1 MRAGI
6 SGVANDLLQLRL
18 HQSAGTIPLEYPVD
32 EKFLARMDSELAGWS
47 DPVKRLG
54 DALKKNEFELYCQPI
69 VALAG
74 GEHHPMG
81 EVLVRMREE
90 ERALLPPGEF
100 LPAFEHYGMMPQLDR
115 WVVFHAVQ
123 RLARGSR
130 IARFCLNISG
140 QTLQD
145 AQFLPYVDA
154 AAQKYDVAAT
164 SLVFEID
171 EADVLGRLEPAV
183 RFANAAKA
191 LGCGVLIDG
200 FGRRAVSFNPLKVL
214 RVDFVKVDGAIV
226 RKLLASDL
234 ARTKMNAIL
243 RVAEALGIGVIAE
256 NVEDDKTL
264 AALKSLNVSH
274 AQGFGLHVPQPID
287 TIAGAA

>member
-1 MRAGI
+1 
-6 SGVANDLLQLRL
+6 
-18 HQSAGTIPLEYPVD
+18 
-32 EKFLARMDSELAGWS
+32 MDSELAGWS
-47 DPVKRLG
+47 DPVTRLR
-54 DALKKNEFELYCQPI
+54 DALKNNEFELYCQPI
-69 VALAG
+69 VALAAK
-74 GEHHPMG
+74 ERLPIA

-130 IARFCLNISG
+130 IPRFSVNISG

-145 AQFLPYVDA
+145 AEFLPYVDA
-154 AAQKYDVAAT
+154 AVQKYAVAAG
-164 SLVFEID
+164 SLLFEID

-200 FGRRAVSFNPLKVL
+200 FGRRSVSFNPLKVL
-214 RVDFVKVDGAIV
+214 RVDFVKVDGGIV
-226 RKLLASDL
+226 RKLLTSDI

-243 RVAEALGIGVIAE
+243 RVAEALRIGVVAE

-264 AALKSLNVSH
+264 AALRSLNVSH
-274 AQGFGLHVPQPID
+274 AQGFGLHVPQPLD
-287 TIAGAA
+287 SIAKPA

>member
-1 MRAGI
+1 M
-6 SGVANDLLQLRL
+6 S
-18 HQSAGTIPLEYPVD
+18 LEYLVD
-32 EKFLARMDSELAGWS
+32 DRFLERMDSELAGWS

-54 DALKKNEFELYCQPI
+54 DALKKNEFELYCQPMA
-69 VALAG
+69 ALAAG
-74 GEHHPMG
+74 DYPMA

-123 RLARGSR
+123 RLGRGSK
-130 IARFCLNISG
+130 IPRFSVNISG

-145 AQFLPYVDA
+145 AEFLPYVDA
-154 AAQKYDVAAT
+154 AVQKYSVAPS
-164 SLVFEID
+164 SLLFEID

-200 FGRRAVSFNPLKVL
+200 FGRRSVSFNPLKVL
-214 RVDFVKVDGAIV
+214 RVDFVKVDGSIV
-226 RKLLASDL
+226 RKLLASDI

-243 RVAEALGIGVIAE
+243 RVAEALRIGVVAE

-264 AALKSLNVSH
+264 AALRSLHVSH

-287 TIAGAA
+287 TIAGPA

>member
-1 MRAGI
+1 
-6 SGVANDLLQLRL
+6 
-18 HQSAGTIPLEYPVD
+18 
-32 EKFLARMDSELAGWS
+32 MDSELAGWS
-47 DPVKRLG
+47 DPVTRLR
-54 DALKKNEFELYCQPI
+54 DALKNNEFELYCQPI
-69 VALAG
+69 VALAAK
-74 GEHHPMG
+74 ESPPMG

-123 RLARGSR
+123 RLGRGSR
-130 IARFCLNISG
+130 IPRFSVNISS

-145 AQFLPYVDA
+145 TEFLPYVDA
-154 AAQKYDVAAT
+154 ALQKYSVPPAN
-164 SLVFEID
+164 LLFEID

-191 LGCGVLIDG
+191 LGCAVLIDG
-200 FGRRAVSFNPLKVL
+200 FGRRSVSFNPLKVL

-243 RVAEALGIGVIAE
+243 RVAEALRIGVIAE
-256 NVEDDKTL
+256 NVEDDKTFS
-264 AALKSLNVSH
+264 ALKSLNVSH
-274 AQGFGLHVPQPID
+274 AQGFGLHLPQPID
-287 TIAGAA
+287 SVANPA

>member
-1 MRAGI
+1 
-6 SGVANDLLQLRL
+6 
-18 HQSAGTIPLEYPVD
+18 VD
-32 EKFLARMDSELAGWS
+32 DKFLARMDSELAGWS
-47 DPVKRLG
+47 DPVARLR
-54 DALKKNEFELYCQPI
+54 DALKNNEFELYCQPI
-69 VALAG
+69 VALAAK
-74 GEHHPMG
+74 ERPPMG

-123 RLARGSR
+123 VLGRGSR
-130 IARFCLNISG
+130 IPRFSVNVSS

-145 AQFLPYVDA
+145 AEFLPYVDA
-154 AAQKYDVAAT
+154 ALQKYGVAPAN
-164 SLVFEID
+164 LLFEID

-191 LGCGVLIDG
+191 LGCAVLIDG
-200 FGRRAVSFNPLKVL
+200 FGRRSVSFNPLKVL

-243 RVAEALGIGVIAE
+243 RVAEALRIGVIAE
-256 NVEDDKTL
+256 NVEDDKTFS
-264 AALKSLNVSH
+264 ALKSLNVSH

-287 TIAGAA
+287 SVAESR